1 MLTGSVILLLFKI
14 FVVCVVSCWMHEGS
28 YYVCCYKTI
37 LCKRDCGNIRVPS
50 DMVPRSSLSKSEPF
64 TFRKLLLFKYI
75 VHYFALLF
83 GTGKVLWVSIHFT
96 AFSNTKQQTVC
107 PWKYVDIGLGL
118 LILKLSGPRCGLNE
132 QKNWNAPRQNSRNCK
147 KQ

>member
-14 FVVCVVSCWMHEGS
+14 FVVCVVSCWRHVGS

-64 TFRKLLLFKYI
+64 TFRKLLVFKYI
-75 VHYFALLF
+75 VHYLLIIIIALLF
-83 GTGKVLWVSIHFT
+83 GTGKVLWVSIHF
-96 AFSNTKQQTVC
+96 AAYSNTIQQTIC
-107 PWKYVDIGLGL
+107 PRKYVDIGLR
-118 LILKLSGPRCGLNE
+118 ILKLNGPSSCPNE
-132 QKNWNAPRQNSRNCK
+132 HRPRPMLGQKL
-147 KQ
+147 